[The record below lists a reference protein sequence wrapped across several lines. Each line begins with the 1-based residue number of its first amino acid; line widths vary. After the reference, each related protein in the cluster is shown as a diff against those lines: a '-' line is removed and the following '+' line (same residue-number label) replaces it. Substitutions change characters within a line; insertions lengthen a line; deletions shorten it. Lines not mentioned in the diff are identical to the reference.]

1 MPFCLHVL
9 YALCGTG
16 RGHASRAL
24 AVAHTLRE
32 RGHRV
37 TFASGG
43 PNLRLLHRLGEPTL
57 TLPALRQVFD
67 GNGVDLMATGRVNWR
82 WTYLSVYLFGRLEQ
96 RLRDLGIQGVV
107 CDFEP
112 FTPYVARRMGL
123 PVVALNH
130 QQILSAARC
139 RVPLGHRLAAMG
151 TAAGIAFLAPRRPAR
166 VVVPTFFFPPVRDAR
181 RTVLV
186 PPILRPEVLAARPV
200 RGRDLLVYY
209 NAPDPG
215 ALDALQAAGLP
226 ATVYGFPEPPGAAQR
241 YPQLQFRAASQHG
254 FLRDLAGCRAVV
266 ATAGF
271 TLMSEALHLGKP
283 VLAVPNR
290 GFFEQMLNALELERS
305 GRGQAVRS
313 GRLTAADLRA
323 FAGQVEAGAFDAAL
337 AQPLG
342 VGNDRAVREIERGVG
357 AEPLCAPL
365 PRPDS
370 PAARRRR
377 AFASSAP

>member
-1 MPFCLHVL
+1 MHVL

-24 AVAHTLRE
+24 AVAHALRE

-67 GNGVDLMATGRVNWR
+67 GNGVDLAATARANWR
-82 WTYLSVYLFGRLEQ
+82 WTYLSVYLFRRLEH
-96 RLRDLGIQGVV
+96 RIRARGIDGVV

-112 FTPYVARRMGL
+112 FTPYVARRLGL

-130 QQILSAARC
+130 QQILTAARC
-139 RVPLGHRLAAMG
+139 RVPLRHRLGALG
-151 TAAGIAFLAPRRPAR
+151 TAAGIGFLAPSRAAR
-166 VVVPTFFFPPVRDAR
+166 VVVPSFFFPPVRDPR
-181 RTVLV
+181 RTALV
-186 PPILRPEVLAARPV
+186 PPILRPEVLAARPSHGD
-200 RGRDLLVYY
+200 RLLVYY
-209 NAPDPG
+209 NAPDPA
-215 ALDALQAAGLP
+215 ALDALADAG
-226 ATVYGFPEPPGAAQR
+226 ADAVVYGFPPPPDAAAR
-241 YPQLQFRAASQHG
+241 YPRLRFRAASQDG

-305 GRGQAVRS
+305 GRGRAVPS
-313 GRLTAADLRA
+313 GRLTAADVRA
-323 FAGQVEAGAFDAAL
+323 FSREVDAGAFDEAL
-337 AQPLG
+337 ARPIG
-342 VGNDRAVREIERGVG
+342 VGNAAAVREIERGLG
-357 AEPLCAPL
+357 ATAAPSSPDRWHPPQPL
-365 PRPDS
+365 
-370 PAARRRR
+370 RRL
-377 AFASSAP
+377 ASTASI

>member
-1 MPFCLHVL
+1 LHVL

-24 AVAHTLRE
+24 ALAHLLRE

-37 TFASGG
+37 TLASGG

-57 TLPALRQVFD
+57 TVPALRQVFD
-67 GNGVDLMATGRVNWR
+67 GNGVDLRATARANWR
-82 WTYLSVYLFGRLEQ
+82 WTYLSVYLFRRLER
-96 RLRDLGIQGVV
+96 RLHDLGADGVV

-112 FTPYVARRMGL
+112 FLPYVARRMGL

-139 RVPLGHRLAAMG
+139 RVPFGHRLSALG
-151 TAAGIAFLAPRRPAR
+151 TAAGIAFLAPSRPAR
-166 VVVPTFFFPPVRDAR
+166 VVVPTFFFPPVRDPR

-186 PPILRPEVLAARPV
+186 PPILRPEVLQAHPTRS
-200 RGRDLLVYY
+200 GDLLVYY

-215 ALDALQAAGLP
+215 ALDALHAAGLS
-226 ATVYGFPEPPGAAQR
+226 ATVYGFPEPADAARR
-241 YPQLQFRAASQHG
+241 YPRLHFRAPSQRG
-254 FLRDLAGCRAVV
+254 FLRDLARCRAVV

-290 GFFEQMLNALELERS
+290 GFFEQLLNALELERS
-305 GRGQAVRS
+305 GRGMAVPS
-313 GRLTAADLRA
+313 GRLTAADLRR
-323 FAGQVEAGAFDAAL
+323 FDEQVEAGAFDAAL
-337 AQPLG
+337 TRPVG
-342 VGNDRAVREIERGVG
+342 VGNAQAVREVERGLG
-357 AEPLCAPL
+357 ARSAPVL
-365 PRPDS
+365 RPG
-370 PAARRRR
+370 PPVPTRRRPLLSP
-377 AFASSAP
+377 FS

>member
-1 MPFCLHVL
+1 MHVL

-24 AVAHTLRE
+24 AVAHALRE

-67 GNGVDLMATGRVNWR
+67 GNGVDLMATARANWR
-82 WTYLSVYLFGRLEQ
+82 WTYLSVYLFRRLER
-96 RLRDLGIQGVV
+96 RLYGLGVEGVV

-112 FTPYVARRMGL
+112 FLPYVARRMGL

-139 RVPLGHRLAAMG
+139 RVPLGHRISAMG
-151 TAAGIAFLAPRRPAR
+151 TAAGIAFLAPSRPAR
-166 VVVPTFFFPPVRDAR
+166 VVVPTFFFPPVRDAQ

-186 PPILRPEVLAARPV
+186 PPILRPEVLRARPS
-200 RGRDLLVYY
+200 RGRDLLVYF

-215 ALDALQAAGLP
+215 ALDALHAAGLS
-226 ATVYGFPEPPGAAQR
+226 ATVYGFPEPAHAALR
-241 YPQLQFRAASQHG
+241 YPRLRFRVPSQEG

-290 GFFEQMLNALELERS
+290 GFFEQLLNALELERS
-305 GRGQAVRS
+305 GRGTAVPS
-313 GRLTAADLRA
+313 GRLTTADLRR
-323 FAGQVEAGAFDAAL
+323 FDEKVEAGTFDAAL
-337 AQPLG
+337 ARPIG
-342 VGNDRAVREIERGVG
+342 VGNERAVREVERGLG
-357 AEPLCAPL
+357 IR
-365 PRPDS
+365 PRPTQPS
-370 PAARRRR
+370 TSSLPPAPRRR
-377 AFASSAP
+377 ALAPSAS